1 MRRGLAGTVA
11 AAGLALLAFAAMAQP
26 RPGLLFDD
34 GKGPP
39 DEILHLSGGWELK
52 TEDGKHSC
60 QLTLTARRIPAG
72 YVLVQKTPCADPVLY
87 MDEAVAWQINPE
99 SLQFVTVTGA
109 AVSTFFP
116 ETGRLATRTDPVLL
130 LVSTDKQ
137 GEGTL

>member
-1 MRRGLAGTVA
+1 MRRRLARAVIAVGMSLV
-11 AAGLALLAFAAMAQP
+11 AFAAAAQP
-26 RPGLLFDD
+26 LPGPLPDD

-60 QLTLTARRIPAG
+60 LLTLTARRIPAG
-72 YVLVQKTPCADPVLY
+72 YVLVQKTPCTDPVLY
-87 MDEAVAWQINPE
+87 MDEAVAWQVNPE
-99 SLQFVTVTGA
+99 SLQLVTVTGA

-116 ETGRLATRTDPVLL
+116 ERGRLYTRTDPVLL